1 MSGVSRGTTSF
12 VKHISKGTLTSITNL
27 ATSLARNMDRLSLD
41 EEHYNRQE
49 EWRRQLPESLGE
61 GLRQGLSR
69 LGISLLGAI
78 AGIVD
83 QPMQNF
89 QKTSEAQ
96 ASAGHKAKGVI
107 SGVGKGIMG
116 VFTKPIGGAAELV
129 SQTGYGILHGAGLS
143 QLPKQRY
150 QPSDL
155 HADQAPNS
163 HVKYVWK
170 MLQSLGRPEV
180 HMALEVVLVRGSGQ
194 EHEGCL
200 LLTSDVLFVVSVS
213 EDTQQQAFPVTEID
227 CAQDH
232 EQSGLLVVQ
241 LKQPRVACDTEVDGV
256 RERLS
261 EQQYNRLVDYIT
273 KTSCHLGPG
282 CSSVQTSCPVVAVE
296 PLPSTV
302 KTYHYMVDPHFA
314 QVFISKFTM
323 VKNKALRKGF
333 P

>member
-1 MSGVSRGTTSF
+1 MIENKYFEYYIFLRDFFSESMKKGSGGR
-12 VKHISKGTLTSITNL
+12 I
-27 ATSLARNMDRLSLD
+27 TSLTL
-41 EEHYNRQE
+41 EKKGG
-49 EWRRQLPESLGE
+49 WE
-61 GLRQGLSR
+61 GGREREG
-69 LGISLLGAI
+69 G
-78 AGIVD
+78 
-83 QPMQNF
+83 
-89 QKTSEAQ
+89 
-96 ASAGHKAKGVI
+96 KAKGVI

-150 QPSDL
+150 QPGDL

-163 HVKYVWK
+163 HAKYVWK

-180 HMALEVVLVRGSGQ
+180 HMTLDVVLVRGSGQ

-200 LLTSDVLFVVSVS
+200 LLTSEVLFVVSVS

-227 CAQDH
+227 CAQDSK
-232 EQSGLLVVQ
+232 QSNLLIVQ
-241 LKQPRVACDTEVDGV
+241 LKQPRVACDVEVDGT

-273 KTSCHLGPG
+273 KTSCHLAPS
-282 CSSVQTSCPVVAVE
+282 CSFVQTPCPVVAVE

-302 KTYHYMVDPHFA
+302 KTYHYMVDPPFA